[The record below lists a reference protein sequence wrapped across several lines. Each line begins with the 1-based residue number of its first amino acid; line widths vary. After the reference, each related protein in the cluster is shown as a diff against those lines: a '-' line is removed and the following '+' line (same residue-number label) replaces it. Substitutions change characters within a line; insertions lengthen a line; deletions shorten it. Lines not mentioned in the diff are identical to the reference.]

1 MRAGGRLRTETL
13 RMQRTEPNQTLIANL
28 IINRAVKTVKV
39 FRQNTQHVEKNE
51 DTLVIHFT
59 RLRIYGYVRLLVQL
73 QKFQVLTVLF
83 QNLSKHPSYATGQT

>member
-28 IINRAVKTVKV
+28 IVNRAVKTVKV

-59 RLRIYGYVRLLVQL
+59 RLRIYGYVRLLVQSEIPSANS
-73 QKFQVLTVLF
+73 TI
-83 QNLSKHPSYATGQT
+83 SKSL